1 VTSHVNARF
10 RGNFARLPKRI
21 QQQARRA
28 YRLFK
33 TDPNHPG
40 LEFKKLPPH
49 QDIWS
54 VRVTNDYRAI
64 GQRQGE
70 SQSHASRLSM
80 TSAPSAEQATR
91 PPLGGSLMA
100 CSEN

>member
-1 VTSHVNARF
+1 VTSHVNRRF
-10 RGNFARLPKRI
+10 RGDFAHLPKRI

-33 TDPNHPG
+33 TDPSHPS

-54 VRVTNDYRAI
+54 VRVTSDYRAI
-64 GQRQGE
+64 GQREGD
-70 SQSHASRLSM
+70 SMVWFFIGTHAEYDALLARL
-80 TSAPSAEQATR
+80 
-91 PPLGGSLMA
+91 
-100 CSEN
+100 

>member
-10 RGNFARLPKRI
+10 RRHFHTLRNESRNSP
-21 QQQARRA
+21 RRA

-33 TDPNHPG
+33 TDPSHRG
-40 LEFKKLPPH
+40 LEFKKLAPH

-54 VRVTNDYRAI
+54 VRITDDYRAI

-70 SQSHASRLSM
+70 VIVWFFIGTHAEYDPLLARL
-80 TSAPSAEQATR
+80 
-91 PPLGGSLMA
+91 
-100 CSEN
+100 

>member
-10 RGNFARLPKRI
+10 RRQFEGLPKRI
-21 QQQARRA
+21 QQQSRRA

-33 TDPNHPG
+33 TDPSHRS

-54 VRVTNDYRAI
+54 VRITNDYRAI
-64 GQRQGE
+64 GQRDGE
-70 SQSHASRLSM
+70 VIVWFFIGSHAEYDALLARL
-80 TSAPSAEQATR
+80 
-91 PPLGGSLMA
+91 
-100 CSEN
+100 

>member
-1 VTSHVNARF
+1 MTSHVNARF
-10 RGNFARLPKRI
+10 RGDFAQLPTRI

-33 TDPNHPG
+33 TDPSHPS

-54 VRVTNDYRAI
+54 VRISDTYRAV

-70 SQSHASRLSM
+70 SIVWFFIGTHAEYEALLARL
-80 TSAPSAEQATR
+80 
-91 PPLGGSLMA
+91 
-100 CSEN
+100 